1 MIIKK
6 TNIVREWT
14 DFSRTYVGIINE
26 LDTHLQSKYKLSLSE
41 FSVLWLLSE
50 QPEQRMRIQYIAESV
65 NLSQSAI
72 SRLVSRLENN
82 FVKRHICLDDQR
94 GVYIKLTTLGEEKV
108 NEMTS
113 SYQDHL
119 IQLLTKSNISQDMTK
134 LLSTLTVLIK

>member
-1 MIIKK
+1 M
-6 TNIVREWT
+6 
-14 DFSRTYVGIINE
+14 
-26 LDTHLQSKYKLSLSE
+26 DTHLQSKYKLSLSE

-50 QPEQRMRIQYIAESV
+50 QPEQKMRIQYIAESV

-134 LLSTLTVLIK
+134 LLSSLTVLIK